1 MELETIVA
9 QIEQL
14 MAEFAARKPI
24 PTQAQQ
30 QFQQKISL
38 DWTYHSNAI
47 EGNRLTFGD
56 TRAFLLRGVT
66 AAGKPFRDYI
76 DIKGHDEAVK
86 LLFSLIEQQDA
97 TPLNE
102 SFIRELHKIALV
114 EPYRS
119 PSQTMDGT
127 PTTKLIQPGQYKTQ
141 PNHVRTSTGA
151 IHYYA
156 SPEET
161 PAKMGDLVAWYRL
174 QADRGEL
181 HPLLLA
187 AAFHYRFVAIHP
199 FDDGNGRLA
208 RLLMNFILMRH
219 DFPPI
224 VIPLGKKEQYLR
236 SLEQADTGDLELFT
250 ILIGEEL
257 LNSLNLLIRAAKGE
271 NIEEADDLDKKL
283 TLLQRKLAAKSDMQ
297 TDTTEDLFVTTLRP
311 FLVDLFK
318 QLQKFLPFFPSIGF
332 QASYKAGGPTIT
344 FFSGSYPEKIDEQVI
359 DVLGRALQTNKDI
372 SGFELSVKWSNY
384 HWRGNSELAFNLK
397 TVFTSSGAIIE
408 YAILPSLVKD
418 EELPSTGKILI
429 HNGKSNGFTE
439 NQHRETISAIT
450 NRIYREVELRS

>member
-9 QIEQL
+9 QIERFML
-14 MAEFAARKPI
+14 ELETLKPLSA
-24 PTQAQQ
+24 QAQT

-86 LLFSLIEQQDA
+86 LLFALIEQHDT

-102 SFIRELHKIALV
+102 TFIRELHKIALV

-119 PSQTMDGT
+119 PSQTMDGI
-127 PTTKLIQPGQYKTQ
+127 PTTKLILPGQYKTQ

-161 PAKMGDLVAWYRL
+161 PAKMGDLVAWYRFETEK
-174 QADRGEL
+174 GEL
-181 HPLLLA
+181 HPLLIA

-219 DFPPI
+219 GFPPV
-224 VIPLGKKEQYLR
+224 VIPLDKKEQYLR
-236 SLEQADTGDLELFT
+236 ALEQADTGDLELFT
-250 ILIGEEL
+250 TLIGEEL
-257 LNSLNLLIRAAKGE
+257 LISLNLLIRAAKGE

-283 TLLQRKLAAKSDMQ
+283 ALLQRKLGAKKHLAAIEAQKTFAS
-297 TDTTEDLFVTTLRP
+297 TLQP
-311 FLVDLFK
+311 FLVNLLEQLRKFSPLFQSTKCTVKIIGQKTSNSSDLTEHLDNIHALIDNLYE
-318 QLQKFLPFFPSIGF
+318 QLNPEADTKGF
-332 QASYKAGGPTIT
+332 ILSLDWLIYTLIK
-344 FFSGSYPEKIDEQVI
+344 
-359 DVLGRALQTNKDI
+359 
-372 SGFELSVKWSNY
+372 ELSFKFEINIEFLHPGFASQLALY
-384 HWRGNSELAFNLK
+384 AHHSQRGSLLFRHIYPNFMIEK
-397 TVFTSSGAIIE
+397 QGEIIQE
-408 YAILPSLVKD
+408 
-418 EELPSTGKILI
+418 
-429 HNGKSNGFTE
+429 
-439 NQHRETISAIT
+439 IT
-450 NRIYREVELRS
+450 NQIYHEIDARS

>member
-14 MAEFAARKPI
+14 MADLEARKPI

-97 TPLNE
+97 TPFNE

-199 FDDGNGRLA
+199 FDDGNGRLT
-208 RLLMNFILMRH
+208 RLLMNFILMCH
-219 DFPPI
+219 GFPPI

-318 QLQKFLPFFPSIGF
+318 QLQKFLPFFPSIGV

>member
-14 MAEFAARKPI
+14 MADLEARKPI

-332 QASYKAGGPTIT
+332 QASYKAGDPTIT

>member
-14 MAEFAARKPI
+14 MADLEARKPI
-24 PTQAQQ
+24 PTQAQH

-332 QASYKAGGPTIT
+332 QASYKAGDPTIT